1 MSGKKTFF
9 WLSSVTKLLKDFIP
23 RLYHNSDGL
32 KFQPYDDPYVC
43 SSNLFKLSTED
54 DRQMVLQGHYS
65 VIFTHG
71 DPRFYSGKIIECP
84 TSEPTTSTAAYYKD
98 HHHHAYGNVRG

>member
-1 MSGKKTFF
+1 MK
-9 WLSSVTKLLKDFIP
+9 I
-23 RLYHNSDGL
+23 
-32 KFQPYDDPYVC
+32 
-43 SSNLFKLSTED
+43 STED

-65 VIFTHG
+65 VIFIHG

-98 HHHHAYGNVRG
+98 HHHHAYGNVCDKDR